1 LRVNSTFA
9 SAYNR
14 ESSISGTKGVRQRTN
29 RPGAARLTARPFRR
43 KVFKVI
49 QELEKATFCD
59 GALPKKT
66 KELIAVGISVVN
78 NCESC
83 MQWHIGEAVK
93 EGATEKE
100 ILETVEVA
108 FEMGIGPATVNG
120 RFALEVMDAHFG
132 KKTDG
137 RK

>member
-1 LRVNSTFA
+1 MEKIEQLIKQRKWANGKLSKYNS
-9 SAYNR
+9 
-14 ESSISGTKGVRQRTN
+14 
-29 RPGAARLTARPFRR
+29 

-49 QELEKATFCD
+49 QELELATFRD

-93 EGATEKE
+93 DGATERE
-100 ILETVEVA
+100 ILEAVEVA

-120 RFALEVMDAHFG
+120 RFALEVMEEHFSKKETRG
-132 KKTDG
+132 K
-137 RK
+137 